1 MISFEDKLFTTSV
14 IIKLYLLLKISSFI
28 GDKIILLFI
37 TNLCLFYAPIEKKF
51 PHFVFKCRMSIKQ
64 IIEGILVLIQC
75 IIPKYEEE
83 PKKQK
88 NE

>member
-37 TNLCLFYAPIEKKF
+37 TNLCLFYAPLEKNF